1 MISTIFEQF
10 VEATPV
16 TVMVKGIMERIF
28 EPNALN
34 DLFETHAVKQYTREL
49 LFSQIVSLMSLV
61 LKDTASHI
69 VSGVHPSVSAAYK
82 ALEKNMGVSR
92 PALYGKLN
100 GMELGISQ
108 ALVRY
113 SVSNLQPVMAE
124 LEVQTGQSLFGYDLR
139 IADGNHLGA
148 TEHRLKVLQNNLSRP
163 LPGQSIAVLDPEQ
176 MLVVDVFLNEDG
188 HAQERSLLP
197 SILETVKAKQVWIAD
212 RNFCTRQFLLGI
224 AQRESC
230 FVIRE
235 HKSIPYQ
242 ELSPLREIGETE
254 TGRVLEQEVQI
265 SYDDANLNL
274 RRVVVQLHQ
283 PTRHGDTE
291 RRIVRRI

>member
-1 MISTIFEQF
+1 MIDAMFEKF
-10 VEATPV
+10 VEETPI
-16 TVMVKGIMERIF
+16 TVMVRGIMERIF
-28 EPNALN
+28 EPAALDN
-34 DLFETHAVKQYTREL
+34 LFETYAVKQYTREL
-49 LFSQIVSLMSLV
+49 LFSNVVSLMSLV
-61 LKDTASHI
+61 

-82 ALEKNMGVSR
+82 ALEKNMRVSR

-113 SVSNLQPVMAE
+113 SVSNLPPVISE
-124 LEVQTGQSLFGYDLR
+124 LEVQTAPLLVGYDLR

-148 TEHRLKVLQNNLSRP
+148 TEHRLKVLRDNLSRP
-163 LPGQSIAVLDPEQ
+163 LPGQSIAVLDPQQ

-197 SILETVKAKQVWIAD
+197 SVLKTVNAKQVWIAD

-224 AQRESC
+224 ACRHSH
-230 FVIRE
+230 FIIRE

-242 ELSPLREIGETE
+242 ELSPLTKIGETE
-254 TGRVLEQEVQI
+254 TGRVFEQEVQI
-265 SYDDANLNL
+265 DYENASLNL
-274 RRVVVQLHQ
+274 RRVVIQLHQ
-283 PTRHGDTE
+283 PTRHDDTE
-291 RRIVRRI
+291 VALSNDECH